1 MSRDLLSRY
10 IWIIDTL
17 RHYGSLTRD
26 ELNRLWVKSPLSDG
40 QPLPRRTFYTYR
52 NAIEELFK
60 ITIDIN
66 PSTYEYSIETNDD
79 HYESVVTWLLNSA
92 SIGSLLND
100 ARDIADRIFLEDVP
114 SARQFMPV
122 VVDAIKGNN
131 TLRIDY
137 HPYTRTLPTPDIY
150 LEPYFLKIFKQRWY
164 VTGRNVTEN
173 RIKTYALD
181 RITDATMLPT
191 RFLMPDDF
199 SPEDYFANSYGII
212 FDEGTIRRVA
222 IRTDRR
228 QAKYLR
234 SVPLHH
240 TQEEVI
246 HDEFSIFYYRLRITP
261 DFVHEL
267 LSYGPRVTVLQ
278 PPELRASMIESL
290 RHTLANYDDTAG

>member
-26 ELNRLWVKSPLSDG
+26 ELNRLWVKSRLSDG

-60 ITIDIN
+60 ISIDIN
-66 PSTYEYSIETNDD
+66 PSTYEYSIETSDD
-79 HYESVVTWLLNSA
+79 HYDSVVTWLLNSA

-114 SARQFMPV
+114 SARMFMPV
-122 VVDAIKGNN
+122 VVDALKTNH
-131 TLRIDY
+131 TLRISY
-137 HPYTRTLPTPDIY
+137 HPYTRTIPTSDIY

-164 VTGRNVTEN
+164 VTGRNVGEN

-181 RITDATMLPT
+181 RITEATMLPT
-191 RFLMPDDF
+191 RFEIPADF
-199 SPEDYFANSYGII
+199 SPKEYFAHSYGII
-212 FDEGTIRRVA
+212 FDEGTVKRVA
-222 IRTDRR
+222 IKADQR

-240 TQEEVI
+240 SQQEVI
-246 HDEFSIFYYRLRITP
+246 HDSFSIFYYNIRLTS
-261 DFVHEL
+261 DFIHEL
-267 LSYGPRVTVLQ
+267 LSFGPRITVLQ
-278 PPELRASMIESL
+278 PPELREQMIESL
-290 RHTLANYDDTAG
+290 RHTLDNYTDS